1 MKNLKCA
8 NEALKHINKKWC
20 QLKQK
25 EQICVSNS
33 LRENYIK
40 FVLEKERKPN
50 KTEKQFIVACAYLE
64 IQEKEIYISVNEVRK
79 YFESRVQKYD
89 KSIEKAGFQP

>member
-1 MKNLKCA
+1 MKNLKHA
-8 NEALKHINKKWC
+8 NEELMQNNKKWC
-20 QLKQK
+20 QLKKK

-50 KTEKQFIVACAYLE
+50 KTEKEFIVGCAYLE

-79 YFESRVQKYD
+79 YFESRIQKYD
-89 KSIEKAGFQP
+89 KSIEKAGL

>member
-1 MKNLKCA
+1 MENQKCA
-8 NEALKHINKKWC
+8 KDESRQGYKKWC

-25 EQICVSNS
+25 EQIWASNL
-33 LRENYIK
+33 LREKYIN

-50 KTEKQFIVACAYLE
+50 RTEKEFIVACSYLE
-64 IQEKEIYISVNEVRK
+64 IEEKEIQVAANEVRK
-79 YFESRVQKYD
+79 YFESKIEKYD